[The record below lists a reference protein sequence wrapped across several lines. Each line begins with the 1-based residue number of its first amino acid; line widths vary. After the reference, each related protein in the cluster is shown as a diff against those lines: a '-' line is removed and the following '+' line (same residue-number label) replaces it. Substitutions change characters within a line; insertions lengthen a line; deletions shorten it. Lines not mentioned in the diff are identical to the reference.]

1 MCAAGPISGRKVD
14 AMRRSRKRKSGPL
27 TKSEQMARV
36 RGADTGPEMA
46 LRRAL
51 WQAGLRYRVRPDI
64 PGRPDLAF
72 VGCRIEV
79 FVDGCFWRGCEGHYK
94 APATNATFWS
104 EKIARNRKRDREVEA
119 ALAKL
124 GWTVLRYWEH
134 EVEHDLASV
143 IGRIRSEIVR
153 LREDGAR
160 TRYKTSAIGREP
172 NDQGES

>member
-27 TKSEQMARV
+27 SKSEQMARV

-51 WQAGLRYRVRPDI
+51 WQAGLRYRVRPGI

-72 VGCRIEV
+72 IRCRIAV
-79 FVDGCFWRGCEGHYK
+79 FVDGCFWHGCEEHYK

-104 EKIARNRKRDREVEA
+104 EKIARNRKRDRDVEV
-119 ALAKL
+119 ALGKL

-134 EVEHDLASV
+134 EVEDDLPSV
-143 IGRIRSEIVR
+143 IDRIRSEIVR
-153 LREDGAR
+153 SRDGACM
-160 TRYKTSAIGREP
+160 RYKTSQRTRA
-172 NDQGES
+172 N